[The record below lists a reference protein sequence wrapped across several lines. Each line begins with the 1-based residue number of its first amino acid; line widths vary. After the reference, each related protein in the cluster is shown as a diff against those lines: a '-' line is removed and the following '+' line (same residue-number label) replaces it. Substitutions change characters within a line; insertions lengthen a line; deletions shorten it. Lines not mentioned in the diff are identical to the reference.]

1 MISVA
6 LLSIK
11 VALIATVMSL
21 PLAIAI
27 GWILGKKDF
36 RGKTA
41 IEILVSLP
49 LALPPV
55 ATGYFL
61 LIVLGREGVIGSLF
75 KTFLDFD
82 IVFTWGAASIAAAI
96 VSFPLMVRPIVV
108 SMSSVDA
115 SLERS
120 SLVLGAGKVKTFVSI
135 TLPLSFK
142 GILGGALLGFVRA
155 LSEFGATIIVAGN
168 IPGKTQTLPL
178 AIFGHVQ
185 MGRNR
190 DAMEL
195 ELVSILIAVIS
206 LLIYNRLLTKT
217 TYENNTRFY
226 F

>member
-1 MISVA
+1 MGLVLQMISIA
-6 LLSIK
+6 LLSIQ
-11 VALIATVMSL
+11 VAIVATIMVL
-21 PLAIAI
+21 PLAVLI
-27 GWILGKKDF
+27 GWILAKKNFKGKIF
-36 RGKTA
+36 LET
-41 IEILVSLP
+41 LVSLP

-61 LIVLGREGVIGSLF
+61 LLLLGREGAIGKLYT
-75 KTFLDFD
+75 TFLGSD

-96 VSFPLMVRPIVV
+96 VSFPLVVRPIVV
-108 SMSSVDA
+108 SMSSVDV

-120 SLVLGAGKVKTFVSI
+120 SLVLGAGRVKTFISI
-135 TLPLSFK
+135 TLPLSYK
-142 GILGGALLGFVRA
+142 GILAGTLLGFVRA

-195 ELVSILIAVIS
+195 ILVSIVIAVIS
-206 LLIYNRLLTKT
+206 LFVYNRLLAKA
-217 TYENNTRFY
+217 
-226 F
+226 

>member
-1 MISVA
+1 MISIA

-11 VALIATVMSL
+11 VAVVATIMSL

-27 GWILGKKDF
+27 GWILGKKNF
-36 RGKTA
+36 KGKT
-41 IEILVSLP
+41 ILETLVSLP

-61 LIVLGREGVIGSLF
+61 LLLLGREGAVGKLF
-75 KTFLDFD
+75 ATFFDFD

-108 SMSSVDA
+108 SMASVDVT
-115 SLERS
+115 LERS
-120 SLVLGAGKVKTFVSI
+120 SLVLGAGKIKTFLSI
-135 TLPLSFK
+135 TLPLSYK
-142 GILGGALLGFVRA
+142 GILGGTLLGFVRS

-195 ELVSILIAVIS
+195 VMVSISIAVIS

-217 TYENNTRFY
+217 
-226 F
+226 